1 MSQKQKN
8 GRRKRRRPLLIE
20 EAARVMLR
28 EAGQAE
34 RWLGY
39 RDVGSL
45 EELVGL
51 VKELALKV
59 MMGTE
64 RGSHFLLGLMRSAEP
79 WELLRRQPAA
89 WWDGVEFCVPV
100 AATAADADIW
110 LYRKDGQWR
119 VLVRGEEEA
128 CGSGSGVEQ

>member
-1 MSQKQKN
+1 MSREQKKK
-8 GRRKRRRPLLIE
+8 GRRRPLLIE

-34 RWLGY
+34 CWLGY

-59 MMGTE
+59 MAGTE
-64 RGSHFLLGLMRSAEP
+64 RGGSHFLLGLMRSAEP

-100 AATAADADIW
+100 AATADADIW

-128 CGSGSGVEQ
+128 YGGGAGVE